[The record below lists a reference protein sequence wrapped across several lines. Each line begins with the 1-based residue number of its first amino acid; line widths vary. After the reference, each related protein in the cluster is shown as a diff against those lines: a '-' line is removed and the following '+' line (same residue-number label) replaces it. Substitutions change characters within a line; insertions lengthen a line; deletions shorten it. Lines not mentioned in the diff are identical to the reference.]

1 MDERHWWI
9 AAKVEQTFGIDK
21 TSTADASFTESFFR
35 RPDVVEKMNS
45 FLFAKGSN
53 KLFFYTTRDRLAS
66 KDIAC
71 CQTIVDEFAIVNEP
85 LDNIILLYF
94 IRSDTSSDATISPAS
109 DIYCGE
115 IKHPAQMTPLLYS
128 QTLLQLF
135 KKELVAS
142 SHDSSN
148 RTATKAAIVTQ
159 MERYID
165 GIGATCH
172 SLQKDKNLLLKRV
185 DAEMISQLKQNVRS
199 TVDTPVIRNCEPLV
213 LSWIAT
219 IENVLQDIFGEDSM
233 HPSLGPL
240 SEIDRWTR
248 KQRLINNLLEQLK
261 SKECKAVIGA
271 LITSKSKVIRK
282 WKAIDVSIT
291 EAQNEC
297 RDKTKFLESIRRY
310 LESLTEDAHPQN
322 CAVNILPALCD
333 AMRTVESVSRY
344 YARQGYLGLIFTKV
358 TNQLVKICKHHIDD
372 DLTQLWPKL
381 FDEIQHGQLIDDI
394 KENFHLDKR
403 DVKRFREVSKGSI
416 PLETNSINESKF
428 QHLKN
433 CLLLQASYKE
443 AFRTLRDALG
453 GAQMLTATAFSAAS
467 SSTLSGATSGHPT
480 ESHSRYHIRHSSGI
494 LMSQDEKIFQHFD
507 EFCRRIEQMLDMTV
521 ILNQLSQL
529 VTSTIRLPKPK
540 RTDLTEAESAVNRA
554 DVRKREEKDNDGE
567 EREDDNNDNN
577 NNNVETASDE
587 GIDDEGS
594 DSGTAPNDY
603 LISTV
608 SKADL
613 ELMKKHCDDDDSLS
627 LSAFIA
633 NGVIQLK
640 SILTSNNISNED
652 EKTKFDLIHQH
663 FTLLTREFEQYIGAY
678 VNVMFSKT
686 KRTHEGLTILASF
699 EPVCER
705 QYLRSILRD
714 AYVNLFLNFE
724 NDLLDIRTVF
734 EAHKDNPPLPRN
746 SPPVPGAIAWSRT
759 LLTKIEQAMD
769 VFKLNRHIV
778 TLGNFPII
786 SKLYNRTAKA
796 LLVYEQLLLTRW
808 KEKIDAWKDHLNANL
823 LCLVDDEEENHKRIE
838 INSNIELFSI
848 FDEVKWFKRLD
859 VDIPKAAYICM
870 QKEQTFKHYK
880 SLLED
885 LLSRFRDLQ
894 SRIYSPFY
902 PLFTTYLSQVY
913 RAFEPGLHTL
923 TWSSL
928 NIDAY
933 IAKVHRALDRF
944 EASISNINT
953 LIAKK
958 IDDILDNELM
968 SSSCLLFSI
977 DYVRSKLWSPTEF
990 VENMRL
996 HLNEQSI
1003 LIGEKLNQIQQTFQ
1017 EVEDMLKLNMTGQK
1031 SRSSTSSTRRAK
1043 TATPA
1048 VTNEAMMA
1056 FIRYYHDKMNH
1067 CIRRIIERTLM
1078 TYIDLLS
1085 ISETKYLIDQT
1096 KLIRFLFEGQDSDEE
1111 IVHIDTQRI
1120 RISCT
1125 MQYAIPEIIID
1136 PQLKFCQE
1144 RICDIAYA
1152 IIGCEKQISQS
1163 AGFDNETAVRLSL
1176 TIQADAHLS
1185 NLINR
1190 LSSIDTDVAR
1200 TSQSAVQYI
1209 RTFDFLWRDDSQ
1221 LQYQTVNQ
1229 QDDNGDDYTITV
1241 DPDVI
1246 PSIEV
1251 RNYLQNELQRLSQI
1265 EGRLNILPHEIQI
1278 GCICVETI
1286 PILNSLKTF
1295 VFSWKTQYA
1304 KLLHRFAKSELD
1316 QVVAYRQQVQL
1327 RFNDDVST
1335 LEQLDEALI
1344 LLEELS
1350 EMENKIDSIYL
1361 PIETTYILLDKTY
1374 NIPIPRDE
1382 LQECSQLRDK
1392 WSELM
1397 SNADRVRRQLL
1408 QERRQQLEQE
1418 LDKQV
1423 KSFVVEVIRFRNS
1436 FDVEGPNVPDLGPLE
1451 AAKRLK
1457 DFQGQYKIMH
1467 RRKQTLNSISTLFSL
1482 QPKQFPELDKTGEEL
1497 LLLDQLYILY
1507 KKLIAFDTTFR
1518 ATLWS
1523 DVDLNQSK
1531 SELNQLWAEFCDL
1544 PSKLQERIW
1553 TAYFDLEGHLKKY
1566 LQLLPLLFMLNAR
1579 EIRSRHWL
1587 KVMQITGCSFQL
1599 ESTVFKLND
1608 LLDISLDKYQNE
1620 ISAICFSAQKELEL
1634 EIKMRSI
1641 EEEWTEQILNFE
1653 PYKDY
1658 GLILLEKRYVEN
1670 LLEHLE
1676 DGEET
1681 LAQMLTTRFIEPMRE
1696 EVASWSEKLKAIGEI
1711 LELWLEVQDMWL
1723 GAENIFNNPSA
1734 GKDISLESK
1743 RFVRV
1748 DKTWLKTQR
1757 QSSEIRNVLQCCLSE
1772 PPKKGI
1778 LKEMQKEL
1786 EICNKSIS
1794 LYLDRKRQICPRL
1807 YFLTNRTLILLLSRQ
1822 DTVYYVKQQFQS
1834 IFNGIRDLRLS
1845 VNNMDQ
1851 SKIDEERRTT
1861 ATSESRSHGEFVVIN
1876 QQDIIQVM
1884 SDDGECMSL
1893 CRPIP
1898 LQKSVDQWISRLQDA
1913 VAETIRTDISSCI
1926 KDLDNGLPY
1935 EELVA
1940 KYTCQVSLVGLLYG
1954 WTREVEQGI
1963 IECRND
1969 RKGLNTASKRFT
1981 SLIQKIPST
1990 LSRLQWKTP
1999 AQPVLPIH
2007 KLRLEGLLSLAAF
2020 LRDNFDALSSR
2031 RREISQKDFDWR
2043 RCFRVYPQT
2052 SSTGSE
2058 VKSIDGS
2065 LTSSNIFAEPV
2076 RMQVLDDAF
2085 PYGNEFYGIHQTL
2098 CITPAT
2104 EKCFLGVWLALS
2116 FKRPVIVQGNTAVGK
2131 KYTIMSLARFLGRF
2145 VATFECSQ
2153 HVDALAAC
2161 MFTTGLVSDGCWGIF
2176 NNIHT
2181 LPVNVLS
2188 PLAEY
2193 ITLISDALRANNA
2206 SATII
2211 SESKEIPIRV
2221 SVGIIATRNPFAV
2234 NSNHDNHSIL
2244 LSEIRS
2250 RFRIVSIVKPEVDQI
2265 FRIKCFEYNFKN
2277 PNVIAEKISLL
2288 YEIIRLYLPIDQ
2300 RSIIS
2305 VTSFVDLLQYVNNL
2319 KKPAN
2324 SRPNSM
2330 ASSGQKIDDAKRPLT
2345 MKTSSYTGV
2354 KSDQL
2359 LIAQAFIDVIGAR
2372 LNPDYGKTFRI
2383 FVLEIFVGRDE
2394 SKMASLNTTSVTLEK
2409 TISDK
2414 ASDHDFIP
2422 KKVWIGKCM
2431 QMVHAANV
2439 AKNMVLCGSTHSG
2452 KSSAAKL
2459 MIDVLTQMQ
2468 QQQQLQTSSQ
2478 QQKTSLG
2485 PQEASYTQ
2493 EITAQTHKLY
2503 RINPLAVESENVL
2516 LGYHTLANDWQD
2528 GILTSM
2534 LRKANRNCHTSWICF
2549 DGIVSRT
2556 WADLVPSI
2564 LEKRSS
2570 LQIRNGDKLFLL
2582 DQVKF
2587 MFETL
2592 SLTDASPSFIANST
2606 VIYFDK
2612 SVIDWRII
2620 TGAWLKDR
2628 RPLEVECLQT
2638 CFDKIMDPIML
2649 FLKEECSKSNFYSEM
2664 SLFSVSLRLLD
2675 AILRD
2680 STHVTTNIHVER
2692 FFIFSLTFVLK
2703 AVLSADEQKRYS
2715 DLLKTLVTVLPD
2727 DDREISVFDYYVDEA
2742 CEWDLWTAKV
2752 DELNENIQD
2761 RIDIFG
2767 NVLLQTVDLARAQYF
2782 LKYASL
2788 AQVNVLLTGT
2798 SGSCK
2803 SFLLDTFLGG
2813 LDQAHFMATRL
2824 NFSKATNSV
2833 DLQKIIE
2840 ANVVHRQGF
2849 TYGAPL
2855 AKKLCLFI
2863 DDLQASTMS
2872 GSEKFKNA
2880 PEFLRTLVDH
2890 HQFITQQ
2897 KPYETR
2903 IIDDFSIFA
2912 TVTIPSAGDQSL
2924 MTLHPR
2930 LLRHFAII
2938 NLPTISGTNLRQ
2950 ILTSVIDVNMMAYGK
2965 TPINQDI
2972 SSKIVDVLTET
2983 LQRIQRVLQPSPIS
2997 GREHYLFSLRHII
3010 IAIQSLRNID
3020 VQARNQ
3026 TTFVAPFLKHEL
3038 YRIIH
3043 DQIVREIDQYW
3054 FNDTI
3059 NEIFRNAFNW
3069 DKNESDHLYFTFPL
3083 EGRSYERP
3091 LNSLI
3096 IKEIKIQIQPVES
3109 ISQLRKAIEQVAMR
3123 YREEFGHHTFTLPV
3137 SENIALHII
3146 RMHRVVSH
3154 SSLSNLFVIG
3164 TIGSHLSK
3172 LVRLAFYL
3180 AEIQEH
3186 AIDYST
3192 KSSFYDSLRGVIRTT
3207 AVEGRHIGILLTH
3220 KHLREKD
3227 IIDTISSLLTS
3238 YECPHLFSKD
3248 ELDGLYQ
3255 AVINA
3260 YKRDQNLSTVVI
3272 ADPRRYF
3279 LSRIRQNLHIAI
3291 TLPAH
3296 SELHGHIPTEYPGL
3310 LKNTQIYW
3318 VKNWSPLAL
3327 QVESSFFLS
3336 SHDTFLS
3343 DDIRQ
3348 RLSRCLCDIHYYML
3362 NECRQISFVGSTD
3375 RTIIVRENAPNLNSS
3390 FTTGAG
3396 TSKEHVVSKKN
3407 LHKEAKESKMID
3419 VELPNYPYSRILL
3432 YEQIKSHGTGKS
3444 SSTSQL
3450 HTFVGPD
3457 TFRRFMQS
3465 FWYLFTS
3472 KAAVCERD
3480 IIRLS
3485 KVLSTLNKTRQDAEQ
3500 MKNYI
3505 QELKEKCS
3513 ASETETALLLEE
3525 VIYKSM
3531 VLEKLRA
3538 KHALPGSLPGYIH
3551 RDEKDDF
3558 VLPEEERKWLM
3569 DDEADEYEENFKR
3582 MKEESLRSRQVKMQ
3596 EDYEESLR
3604 EVDKWRERLANKRK
3618 EVEYWMNKVD
3628 KSCIERI
3635 RAFQTPPVLV
3645 GQIMEMILTLIG
3657 RKPAVKFEVK
3667 DQEKEKGTGR
3677 TQAERLDRNQW
3688 KQYTTL
3694 MADSGRFVDMLH
3706 GINWQ
3711 DGLSLD
3717 IATAVESY
3725 IAKGRDGVS
3734 EGITGEGLLLENA
3747 KNFHVAASRSTAS
3760 QENRITI
3767 ATARYASEEAAG
3779 LVHYVIA
3786 VIEYTKL
3793 CQPLRLAKQKVE
3805 KIKQD
3810 LLEAEQKQL
3819 EKENEIQR
3827 LKMMEASLHTD
3838 VNDNDHRIVDIS
3850 KYTIE
3855 DLPRLMNELEEAQNR
3870 FDAAAVKKSKLKK
3883 EYESCQTRLQA
3894 AVNVTQ
3900 RRDQSARP
3908 DDESVCLSDLED
3920 QWAKWIAE
3928 HSTHDQTLTNCILA
3942 AAYMT
3947 YCAPFDADLRR
3958 ILCQKFLSF
3967 CEQYQIPREADLVFQ
3982 PIPMDSLS
3990 KNSLDYSFTMNNQ
4003 SIDSTGNSGR
4013 NNKGNSTPITT
4024 LAEFLYSPIELKEF
4038 QLLRLI
4044 PTDIMTENGCIIMA
4058 DAGLNAW
4065 PLICDATWYSIEW
4078 IRLFLKNKKLIVV
4091 RYHQLR
4097 TQLETA
4103 LSEGLHLLLTDCD
4116 TNTLMANEKL
4126 ETVIRN
4132 QARFLSS
4139 EKPFKLQ
4146 IGQQEIECSPKFR
4159 LYLHTITQ
4167 PIFIPKELAAYT
4179 LTLCFHVTLND
4190 LEEIFLN
4197 RFMSEEKKHIHT
4209 EQHALLQEKVDTLK
4223 IIDPLRQNITNFLAS
4238 DSLNLLQ
4245 SVEPTKRLSD
4255 LKKAYDEATEGS
4267 HRVALQEE
4275 NLLKTRNSYRKLAQ
4289 RAAACYNIMHYLR
4302 QLSSKYVMPLE
4313 HFIDLFDSCIS
4324 QSEKHSMGTVM
4335 TELTKSSFITMHRI
4349 LNDRDRRVLAIYF
4362 AMEIESF
4369 NRRQNQ
4375 QVDTSVPTGERE
4387 FIISPSW
4394 AISLLQKRGAR
4405 VPNEHRFWSYKKP
4418 FDWMTDEAY
4427 LNLQYLAIYFD
4438 WFSDGF
4444 ERMGKEGQEAK
4455 WRPLCEGETENYPL
4469 PSPLEQL
4476 EPIQKFCIVRALRS
4490 DRLLQASTVYVTN
4503 VFNQDSNKTKSLT
4516 QEHHMNQASSLS
4528 LQAQSTSRSTTIPV
4542 TPTLQQDA
4550 DLLTRQS
4557 SQRSVLLF
4565 YDDEPDEVV
4574 NFFLYCT
4581 NLIQTDSS
4589 TTTPMFQVVH
4599 VYGNGPNEERI
4610 LKKALNKALNNNIW
4624 VLLHC
4629 IHNSPPFLSHVET
4642 ALWELRSK
4650 RSLQTSSSQPPMPR
4664 IWLSIQRS
4672 YSFPSS
4678 LYNLSLIAYIR
4689 TPLSMKEAMTRAF
4702 SLIDNDLLRH
4712 SAKVEW
4718 IPLLHNICYLHCA
4731 LNLRTRF
4738 AQAGWD
4744 LPTLTSYTNV
4754 ELTSAFQVVAREF
4767 ALSDQSIVRL
4777 ESAHTNSAVSNDAN
4791 VRQLSWTSIRYA
4803 LSELI
4808 YGARALT
4815 EYDQRAIANIV
4826 DFWIQPGSVKKD
4838 FEFSKIKYKI
4848 PTIFFAQQPK
4858 LGQLQQAL
4866 ESLSIHQLDVPEAC
4880 HLHSTNETNLGD
4892 DLLIIN
4898 RLNRIIDA
4906 LPTNISLSA
4915 AVHQRPNTPV
4925 EDVTINT
4932 SLSSSN
4938 VMSTTFS
4945 SAALYSFANKKAIA
4959 LEEYAAL
4966 ILASKL
4972 PKVLTK
4978 DQILDRARRNGT
4990 AINSPFN
4997 VWIMREAQ
5005 LMTDLVTLIRSNLQA
5020 IKVACDFNQLGTQWS
5035 IELANVA
5042 YALYYQRVPDV
5053 WREAV
5058 GPSAPSPT
5066 WGLNNFFPDLIMR
5079 ADHIEKVLTK
5089 GREKHPAYNLSA
5101 FFHAS
5106 SLFGIFKQEVA
5117 HALNLSDD
5125 ANNGSLIFQCELTPR
5140 DREHIREPPKDGIF
5154 IYGLYLWG
5162 CSSDKNAVEHGI
5174 SDGPSRNRDACS
5186 SLPVIHLTCVS
5197 ADKAAQLVA
5206 QQQSGA
5212 DTNSNSRTAT
5222 LDVYSCP
5229 VFYKRSIERRSN
5241 EVVCELD
5248 LWKKTNNVSQTSRW
5262 AWRGVCMTVKPY

>member
-1 MDERHWWI
+1 MDERHWWV
-9 AAKVEQTFGIDK
+9 ASKVEQTFGIDK
-21 TSTADASFTESFFR
+21 TSTVDASFIESFFR
-35 RPDVVEKMNS
+35 RPDVLEKMNS

-53 KLFFYTTRDRLAS
+53 KLFFYTTRDRLYS
-66 KDIAC
+66 KDITC
-71 CQTIVDEFAIVNEP
+71 CLTIVDEYTLVNEP

-94 IRSDTSSDATISPAS
+94 IRSDTSSDATIPPAS

-115 IKHPAQMTPLLYS
+115 IKHSAQMTSLLYS
-128 QTLLQLF
+128 QTLLPLF
-135 KKELVAS
+135 KKELS
-142 SHDSSN
+142 PNSNDSYN
-148 RTATKAAIVTQ
+148 QTTTKAAIVAQ
-159 MERYID
+159 MERHID
-165 GIGATCH
+165 GISATCH

-185 DAEMISQLKQNVRS
+185 DAEMIGQLKQTSRS
-199 TVDTPVIRNCEPLV
+199 TADSPVIRNCEALV
-213 LSWIAT
+213 LSWIST

-358 TNQLVKICKHHIDD
+358 TNQLVKICKYYVGD
-372 DLTQLWPKL
+372 DLTQLWSKL
-381 FDEIQHGQLIDDI
+381 FNEILDGGLIDDI

-403 DVKRFREVSKGSI
+403 DVKRFREVPKGSI
-416 PLETNSINESKF
+416 PLDTNSINESTF
-428 QHLKN
+428 QRLKN

-443 AFRTLRDALG
+443 TFRTLRDALG
-453 GAQMLTATAFSAAS
+453 GSQMLTTTAFSATS
-467 SSTLSGATSGHPT
+467 SSSLSGTTSAQPQDQ
-480 ESHSRYHIRHSSGI
+480 SHSRYHYTRSSGI

-507 EFCRRIEQMLDMTV
+507 EFCRRVEQMLDMTV
-521 ILNQLSQL
+521 TLNQLSQL
-529 VTSTIRLPKPK
+529 ITSTARLPKPK
-540 RTDLTEAESAVNRA
+540 RTDLIDAESVANRTDA
-554 DVRKREEKDNDGE
+554 RARKDKEDEEE
-567 EREDDNNDNN
+567 EDYDNN
-577 NNNVETASDE
+577 NNNAENASDE
-587 GIDDEGS
+587 GIDDAGS
-594 DSGTAPNDY
+594 DSGATPNDY

-608 SKADL
+608 SKPDL
-613 ELMKKHCDDDDSLS
+613 ELMKQYCDDDSVSLS
-627 LSAFIA
+627 GFIA
-633 NGVIQLK
+633 NGVERLRL
-640 SILTSNNISNED
+640 ILTNNTINPSNED
-652 EKTKFDLIHQH
+652 EKTKFDLIHKQ
-663 FTLLTREFEQYIGAY
+663 FTSLTRELEQFIGAY

-686 KRTHEGLTILASF
+686 KRTHEGLSILATF

-705 QYLRSILRD
+705 NYLRSILRD

-724 NDLLDIRTVF
+724 NDLLDIRTTF
-734 EAHKDNPPLPRN
+734 EAHKDNPPIPRN
-746 SPPVPGAIAWSRT
+746 APPVPGAIAWSRT

-769 VFKLNRHIV
+769 VFKLNRHII
-778 TLGNFPII
+778 TLGNFPLI

-796 LLVYEQLLLTRW
+796 LLVYEQLLLGRW

-823 LCLVDDEEENHKRIE
+823 LCLVNDSEENNKRIE

-859 VDIPKAAYICM
+859 VDIPKAALVCM

-880 SLLED
+880 SLLDD
-885 LLSRFRDLQ
+885 LLTRFRYLQ
-894 SRIYSPFY
+894 SRIYPPFY
-902 PLFTTYLSQVY
+902 PLFTSHLSQVY
-913 RAFEPGLHTL
+913 RAFEPGLHTI

-944 EASISNINT
+944 ETSISNINT
-953 LIAKK
+953 LIAEK
-958 IDDILDNELM
+958 IDNILDNELM
-968 SSSCLLFSI
+968 NSSCLLFSI
-977 DYVRSKLWSPTEF
+977 DYIRSKLWTPTEF
-990 VENMRL
+990 LQNMHV

-1003 LIGEKLNQIQQTFQ
+1003 LIGDKLHQIQQTFQ
-1017 EVEDMLKLNMTGQK
+1017 EVEDMLKLNTTGQK
-1031 SRSSTSSTRRAK
+1031 SRSSTSSTRRGK

-1048 VTNEAMMA
+1048 VTNEAMME
-1056 FIRYYHDKMNH
+1056 FIRYYYDKMNF
-1067 CIRRIIERTLM
+1067 CIQKIIERTLT
-1078 TYIDLLS
+1078 TYIDLVS
-1085 ISETKYLIDQT
+1085 ITETKYLIDQT
-1096 KLIRFLFEGQDSDEE
+1096 KLIRFLFEGQDNDEQLN
-1111 IVHIDTQRI
+1111 IDTQRI
-1120 RISCT
+1120 RIGCT

-1136 PQLKFCQE
+1136 PPLSSCQKC
-1144 RICDIAYA
+1144 ICDVASA
-1152 IIGCEKQISQS
+1152 IIGCEKQISES
-1163 AGFDNETAVRLSL
+1163 AGFDNETAHRLSSIIESD
-1176 TIQADAHLS
+1176 THLS
-1185 NLINR
+1185 SLIDR
-1190 LSSIDTDVAR
+1190 LSSIDTNVTR
-1200 TSQSAVQYI
+1200 ISQSGIQYI

-1221 LQYQTVNQ
+1221 LEYQTIIQ
-1229 QDDNGDDYTITV
+1229 QDENGEDYTIII
-1241 DPDVI
+1241 DPNAI

-1251 RNYLQNELQRLSQI
+1251 RKYLQDQLERLLGIEQRLS
-1265 EGRLNILPHEIQI
+1265 ILPHEIQI
-1278 GCICVETI
+1278 GCICIETI
-1286 PILNSLKTF
+1286 PIINSLKTF

-1304 KLLHRFAKSELD
+1304 KLLHRFAKFELD

-1361 PIETTYILLDKTY
+1361 PIETTYALLDQVY

-1397 SNADRVRRQLL
+1397 LNADRVRRQLL

-1423 KSFVVEVIRFRNS
+1423 KSFVVEVIRFRNA

-1497 LLLDQLYILY
+1497 VLLDQLYILY
-1507 KKLIAFDTTFR
+1507 KKFITFDTTFR

-1523 DVDLNQSK
+1523 EVDLNQSK
-1531 SELNQLWAEFCDL
+1531 NELNQLWTEFCDL

-1553 TAYFDLEGHLKKY
+1553 TAYFDLESHLKKY

-1599 ESTVFKLND
+1599 ESTIFKLND

-1620 ISAICFSAQKELEL
+1620 IAAICFSARKELEL
-1634 EIKMRSI
+1634 ETKMRSI

-1658 GLILLEKRYVEN
+1658 GSILLEKRYVEN

-1681 LAQMLTTRFIEPMRE
+1681 LAQMLTTRYIEPMRE
-1696 EVASWSEKLKAIGEI
+1696 EVASWAEKLKAIGEI

-1757 QSSEIRNVLQCCLSE
+1757 QSSEIRNVLQCCLSK

-1794 LYLDRKRQICPRL
+1794 LYLDRKRQIFPRL
-1807 YFLTNRTLILLLSRQ
+1807 YFLTNRTLISLLSRQ
-1822 DTVYYVKQQFQS
+1822 DTIYYVKQHFQS
-1834 IFNGIRDLRLS
+1834 IFNGIRDLKLS
-1845 VNNMDQ
+1845 VTNIDQ
-1851 SKIDEERRTT
+1851 PKVDEERRAT
-1861 ATSESRSHGEFVVIN
+1861 ATSESRSHSEFVVIT

-1884 SDDGECMSL
+1884 SDDGEC
-1893 CRPIP
+1893 I
-1898 LQKSVDQWISRLQDA
+1898 RLQES
-1913 VAETIRTDISSCI
+1913 VAETLRTDISSCI

-1935 EELVA
+1935 EELVS
-1940 KYTCQVSLVGLLYG
+1940 KYTCQVSLVGLLYA
-1954 WTREVEQGI
+1954 WTREVETGF
-1963 IECRND
+1963 IECKND
-1969 RKGLNTASKRFT
+1969 RKGLNTASKHF
-1981 SLIQKIPST
+1981 SLLIQKIPT
-1990 LSRLQWKTP
+1990 VLSRLQWKTP
-1999 AQPVLPIH
+1999 SQPF
-2007 KLRLEGLLSLAAF
+2007 AAY
-2020 LRDNFDALSSR
+2020 LRDNFDALGSR
-2031 RREISQKDFDWR
+2031 RREITQKDFDWR
-2043 RCFRVYPQT
+2043 RCFRVYQQT
-2052 SSTGSE
+2052 SPSGSE
-2058 VKSIDGS
+2058 SKSSDS
-2065 LTSSNIFAEPV
+2065 SVTSSNISSEPI
-2076 RMQVLDDAF
+2076 RIQVMDDVF
-2085 PYGNEFYGIHQTL
+2085 SYGNEFYGIHPTL
-2098 CITPAT
+2098 CIAPTT
-2104 EKCFLGVWLALS
+2104 EKCFLGIWLALS
-2116 FKRPVIVQGNTAVGK
+2116 FKRPVLVQGNAAVGK
-2131 KYTIMSLARFLGRF
+2131 KYTITSLARFLGRF

-2153 HVDALAAC
+2153 HVDASAAC
-2161 MFTTGLVSDGCWGIF
+2161 MFTIGLVSDGCWGIF

-2181 LPVNVLS
+2181 LTVNVLS

-2193 ITLISDALRANNA
+2193 ITLISDALRTNNSA
-2206 SATII
+2206 ATII
-2211 SESKEIPIRV
+2211 SESKEVPIRL
-2221 SVGIIATRNPFAV
+2221 SVGIIATRNTLAINP
-2234 NSNHDNHSIL
+2234 NTGNYTIL

-2250 RFRIVSIVKPEVDQI
+2250 RFRMFSIVKPDVDQI

-2277 PNVIAEKISLL
+2277 SNVIAEKISLL
-2288 YEIIRLYLPIDQ
+2288 YETIRLYLPIEQ

-2305 VTSFVDLLQYVNNL
+2305 LTSFIDLFQYVNNL
-2319 KKPAN
+2319 KKRTS
-2324 SRPNSM
+2324 SRPTSM
-2330 ASSGQKIDDAKRPLT
+2330 ASSGQKIDDVKRSLT
-2345 MKTSSYTGV
+2345 VKTPSYVGA

-2359 LIAQAFIDVIGAR
+2359 LMAQAFIDVIGAR
-2372 LNPDYGKTFRI
+2372 LSPDHAKTFRI
-2383 FVLEIFVGRDE
+2383 FVLEILVGRDE
-2394 SKMASLNTTSVTLEK
+2394 SKMTTLNSTSAILDK
-2409 TISDK
+2409 IISDK
-2414 ASDHDFIP
+2414 AADHDFIP
-2422 KKVWIGKCM
+2422 KKLWIGKCV
-2431 QMVHAANV
+2431 QIVHAANV
-2439 AKNMVLCGSTHSG
+2439 SKDMILCGSTHSG
-2452 KSSAAKL
+2452 KSSAAIL

-2468 QQQQLQTSSQ
+2468 QQQQLQTSVQ
-2478 QQKTSLG
+2478 QQQRSSST
-2485 PQEASYTQ
+2485 PQESNYAQ
-2493 EITAQTHKLY
+2493 DIAAQTHKLY
-2503 RINPLAVESENVL
+2503 RINPLSIESENVL

-2528 GILTSM
+2528 GILTTM

-2549 DGIVSRT
+2549 DGIISRT
-2556 WADLVPSI
+2556 WADLLPSI
-2564 LEKRSS
+2564 LEKESS

-2592 SLTDASPSFIANST
+2592 SLADASPSFVANST

-2612 SVIDWRII
+2612 SVIDWKVIA
-2620 TGAWLKDR
+2620 GAWLKDR
-2628 RPLEVECLQT
+2628 RQLEVQCLRA
-2638 CFDKIMDPIML
+2638 CFDKVMDPIMT
-2649 FLKEECSKSNFYSEM
+2649 FLKEECSRSNYYSET
-2664 SLFSVSLRLLD
+2664 SLFSISLRLLD

-2680 STHVTTNIHVER
+2680 STHVTTDVHVER

-2703 AVLSADEQKRYS
+2703 AILNSDEQKRYS
-2715 DLLKTLVTVLPD
+2715 DILKTYVTVLPD
-2727 DDREISVFDYYVDEA
+2727 DDREISVFDYYVDESF
-2742 CEWDLWTAKV
+2742 

-2761 RIDIFG
+2761 RIDVFG
-2767 NVLLQTVDLARAQYF
+2767 NVLVQTVDLARAHYF

-2788 AQVNVLLTGT
+2788 AQVNILLTGT
-2798 SGSCK
+2798 TGSCK
-2803 SFLLDTFLGG
+2803 SFLLDTFLSG

-2833 DLQKIIE
+2833 DLQKFIE

-2863 DDLQASTMS
+2863 DDLQASTTN
-2872 GSEKFKNA
+2872 GLEKFKNA

-2897 KPYETR
+2897 KPYERR

-2912 TVTIPSAGDQSL
+2912 TATISSTNDQSL
-2924 MTLHPR
+2924 FTLHPR
-2930 LLRHFAII
+2930 LLRHFATI
-2938 NLPTISGTNLRQ
+2938 NLPTVTGTGLRQ
-2950 ILTSVIDVNMMAYGK
+2950 ILTNVIDINMMAYGK
-2965 TPINQDI
+2965 TPINNDI
-2972 SSKIVDVLTET
+2972 SSKIVDVLTEI
-2983 LQRIQRVLQPSPIS
+2983 LQRVLQPSPIS
-2997 GREHYLFSLRHII
+2997 GREHYLFSLRHIMV
-3010 IAIQSLRNID
+3010 AIQSLRNID
-3020 VQARNQ
+3020 VQTRNQ
-3026 TTFVAPFLKHEL
+3026 TTFLAPFLKHEL

-3054 FNDTI
+3054 FTDTI
-3059 NEIFRNAFNW
+3059 NEIFRNVFSW
-3069 DKNESDHLYFTFPL
+3069 EKNEEDHLYFTFPL

-3091 LNSLI
+3091 LSSLI

-3109 ISQLRKAIEQVAMR
+3109 LSQLRKAIDQVAMR
-3123 YREEFGHHTFTLPV
+3123 YREEFGHHTFSLPV

-3146 RMHRVVSH
+3146 RMHRILCH
-3154 SSLSNLFVIG
+3154 ASLSNLFVIG

-3186 AIDYST
+3186 TIDYST
-3192 KSSFYDSLRGVIRTT
+3192 KSLFYDSLRGVIRTT
-3207 AVEGRHIGILLTH
+3207 AVEGRHIGILLT
-3220 KHLREKD
+3220 
-3227 IIDTISSLLTS
+3227 
-3238 YECPHLFSKD
+3238 
-3248 ELDGLYQ
+3248 

-3260 YKRDQNLSTVVI
+3260 YKRDQNLTTVVI
-3272 ADPRRYF
+3272 IDPRRYF
-3279 LSRIRQNLHIAI
+3279 LSRIRQHLHIAI
-3291 TLPAH
+3291 CLPAH
-3296 SELHGHIPTEYPGL
+3296 SELLSRISTDYPGL
-3310 LKNTQIYW
+3310 LKNTQVYW
-3318 VKNWSPLAL
+3318 IKNWSTSAL
-3327 QVESSFFLS
+3327 YVEASFFLS
-3336 SHDTFLS
+3336 SHDTILS
-3343 DDIRQ
+3343 DDLRQ
-3348 RLSRCLCDIHYYML
+3348 RLSRCLCEIHYYML
-3362 NECRQISFVGSTD
+3362 NESRQISFVGTTD
-3375 RTIIVRENAPNLNSS
+3375 RTIIVRENAPNQTSS
-3390 FTTGAG
+3390 VGG
-3396 TSKEHVVSKKN
+3396 TET
-3407 LHKEAKESKMID
+3407 KESKMID
-3419 VELPNYPYSRILL
+3419 IELPNYPYSRILL
-3432 YEQIKSHGTGKS
+3432 YEQIKNHGVGKS
-3444 SSTSQL
+3444 SSTSSL
-3450 HTFVGPD
+3450 HAYIGPE
-3457 TFRRFMQS
+3457 TFRHFMQS

-3485 KVLSTLNKTRQDAEQ
+3485 KVLSTLNKTRQDAEH
-3500 MKNYI
+3500 MREYI
-3505 QELKEKCS
+3505 QQLKERCLT
-3513 ASETETALLLEE
+3513 SEKETALLLEE

-3531 VLEKLRA
+3531 ILEKLRA
-3538 KHALPGSLPGYIH
+3538 KHGLPGSLPGYIH
-3551 RDEKDDF
+3551 REEKDDLI
-3558 VLPEEERKWLM
+3558 LPEEERKWLL

-3596 EDYEESLR
+3596 EEYEESLR
-3604 EVDKWRERLANKRK
+3604 EVEKWRERLATK
-3618 EVEYWMNKVD
+3618 
-3628 KSCIERI
+3628 
-3635 RAFQTPPVLV
+3635 L
-3645 GQIMEMILTLIG
+3645 LTLIG
-3657 RKPAVKFEVK
+3657 RKPAIRSEVK
-3667 DQEKEKGTGR
+3667 DQEKERGPGR
-3677 TQAERLDRNQW
+3677 MQAERLDRNQW
-3688 KQYTTL
+3688 KQYTAL

-3711 DGLSLD
+3711 DGLNLD
-3717 IATAVESY
+3717 VANAVESY

-3734 EGITGEGLLLENA
+3734 EGITGEGSLLENA
-3747 KNFHVAASRSTAS
+3747 KSFHVPAVRGSSS
-3760 QENRITI
+3760 QENRITL
-3767 ATARYASEEAAG
+3767 AAARYASEEAAA

-3786 VIEYTKL
+3786 LIEYTKL

-3805 KIKQD
+3805 KLKQD
-3810 LLEAEQKQL
+3810 LFEAEQKQL

-3838 VNDNDHRIVDIS
+3838 FNDNDHRMVDIS
-3850 KYTIE
+3850 KYTID
-3855 DLPRLMNELEEAQNR
+3855 DLPRLISELEEAQNR
-3870 FDAAAVKKSKLKK
+3870 FDTAAVNKSKLKK

-3900 RRDQSARP
+3900 S
-3908 DDESVCLSDLED
+3908 LSDLED
-3920 QWAKWIAE
+3920 QWTKWIAE

-3942 AAYMT
+3942 ASYMT
-3947 YCAPFDADLRR
+3947 YCSPFDAELRR
-3958 ILCQKFLSF
+3958 ILCQKFVTF

-3982 PIPMDSLS
+3982 PIPIDAMA
-3990 KNSLDYSFTMNNQ
+3990 KTSLDFSYTLHNQ
-4003 SIDSTGNSGR
+4003 SLDSPGTTARNSR
-4013 NNKGNSTPITT
+4013 SNSPQITT
-4024 LAEFLYSPIELKEF
+4024 LAEFLYNPIELKEF

-4044 PTDIMTENGCIIMA
+4044 ATDIMTENGCIIMA
-4058 DAGLNAW
+4058 DAGLSAW

-4078 IRLFLKNKKLIVV
+4078 IRLFLKNKQLIVV

-4116 TNTLMANEKL
+4116 TNTVMANEKL

-4159 LYLHTITQ
+4159 LYMHTITQ
-4167 PIFIPKELAAYT
+4167 PVCIPKELAAYT

-4190 LEEIFLN
+4190 LEEIFLG
-4197 RFMSEEKKHIHT
+4197 RFMSKEKPHIDA
-4209 EQHALLQEKVDTLK
+4209 EQYALLQEKVDILK

-4238 DSLNLLQ
+4238 DSLNLLY

-4255 LKKAYDEATEGS
+4255 LKKAYDEAIEGS
-4267 HRVALQEE
+4267 HRVAVQEE
-4275 NLLKTRNSYRKLAQ
+4275 NLFKTRNSYRKLAQ
-4289 RAAACYNIMHYLR
+4289 RAATCYNIMHYLR
-4302 QLSSKYVMPLE
+4302 QLLPEYVMPLE
-4313 HFIDLFDSCIS
+4313 HFIDLFDSCIF

-4335 TELTKSSFITMHRI
+4335 TDITKNAFITIYRI
-4349 LNDRDRRVLAIYF
+4349 LNDHDRRVFAIYF

-4375 QVDTSVPTGERE
+4375 QLDLNIPTGERE
-4387 FIISPSW
+4387 FIISPTW
-4394 AISLLQKRGAR
+4394 AIALLQKRGAR
-4405 VPNEHRFWSYKKP
+4405 LPNEHRFWSYKKP

-4427 LNLQYLAIYFD
+4427 QNLQYLAIFFD

-4503 VFNQDSNKTKSLT
+4503 VFHQDSHKTKSLT
-4516 QEHHMNQASSLS
+4516 QEHNPHQTTSSS
-4528 LQAQSTSRSTTIPV
+4528 QTSSTSRSTTIPV
-4542 TPTLQQDA
+4542 SPTLQQDA

-4557 SQRSVLLF
+4557 GQRSILLF

-4589 TTTPMFQVVH
+4589 ITTPTFQIVNI
-4599 VYGNGPNEERI
+4599 YGNGANEERI
-4610 LKKALNKALNNNIW
+4610 LKKTFNKALTHNIW
-4624 VLLHC
+4624 LLLHC
-4629 IHNSPPFLSHVET
+4629 VHNNPSFLSYVET
-4642 ALWELRSK
+4642 SLWELRSK
-4650 RSLQTSSSQPPMPR
+4650 RSSSTSTMPR
-4664 IWLSIQRS
+4664 IWLSIQRT

-4678 LYNLSLIAYIR
+4678 LYNLCLIAYIR

-4712 SAKVEW
+4712 SSKPEW
-4718 IPLLHNICYLHCA
+4718 IPLLHNICYLHCL

-4738 AQAGWD
+4738 SQAGWD
-4744 LPTLTSYTNV
+4744 LPTLTSFTNV

-4777 ESAHTNSAVSNDAN
+4777 ESAHTSSAVSTEAN
-4791 VRQLSWTSIRYA
+4791 IRPLSWTSIRYA

-4808 YGARALT
+4808 YGARALS

-4826 DFWIQPGSVKKD
+4826 DFWIQPGSIKRD

-4848 PTIFFAQQPK
+4848 PSIFFAQQPK
-4858 LGQLQQAL
+4858 LSQLQQAL
-4866 ESLSIHQLDVPEAC
+4866 ESLSIHQLDAPEAC

-4898 RLNRIIDA
+4898 RLNRILDA
-4906 LPTNISLSA
+4906 LPANISLSA

-4925 EDVTINT
+4925 EDVTVNT

-4938 VMSTTFS
+4938 AAPTSFS
-4945 SAALYSFANKKAIA
+4945 SAALYSFSTKKAVA
-4959 LEEYAAL
+4959 LEEYSAT

-4990 AINSPFN
+4990 PIQSPFN
-4997 VWIMREAQ
+4997 VWIVREAQ
-5005 LMTDLVTLIRSNLQA
+5005 LMTDLVTLIRTHLQS
-5020 IKVACDFNQLGTQWS
+5020 IKAACDLSQLGTQWS
-5035 IELANVA
+5035 VELANVA
-5042 YALYYQRVPDV
+5042 HALYYQRIPDA
-5053 WREAV
+5053 WREMI
-5058 GPSAPSPT
+5058 GPSAPPPT
-5066 WGLNNFFPDLIMR
+5066 WGLNNFFPDFIMR
-5079 ADHIEKVLTK
+5079 AEHIEKVLTK

-5117 HALNLSDD
+5117 HALNFSDD
-5125 ANNGSLIFQCELTPR
+5125 VNNGSLIFQCELTPR
-5140 DREHIREPPKDGIF
+5140 DREHIREPPKDGLFIF
-5154 IYGLYLWG
+5154 GLYLWG

-5174 SDGPSRNRDACS
+5174 SDAPARNRDAYS
-5186 SLPVIHLTCVS
+5186 SLPVMHLTCVS
-5197 ADKAAQLVA
+5197 AEKASQSVS
-5206 QQQSGA
+5206 QQQQGA
-5212 DTNSNSRTAT
+5212 DITSNTRATA
-5222 LDVYSCP
+5222 LDIYSCP
-5229 VFYKRSIERRSN
+5229 VFYKRSPERRPT

-5248 LWKKTNNVSQTSRW
+5248 LWKKTTNIGQAS
-5262 AWRGVCMTVKPY
+5262 